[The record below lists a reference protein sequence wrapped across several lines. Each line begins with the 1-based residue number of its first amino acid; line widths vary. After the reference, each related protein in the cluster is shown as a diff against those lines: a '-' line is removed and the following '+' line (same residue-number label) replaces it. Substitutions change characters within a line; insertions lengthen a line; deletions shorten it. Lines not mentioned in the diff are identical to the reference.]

1 MSKLEEFKVF
11 VRKNPSLINYVKN
24 DEMTW
29 QKFYEI
35 YDLFGENND
44 VWNSYITNNNIT
56 NNISNNM
63 NNNINSNNVNN
74 TTNNTRSSHSLS
86 DIIDMAKNIDVDKVQ
101 SGITSLQKALGLVSD
116 LFVKDNKPTN
126 NYQPRPLYRSFE
138 D

>member
-1 MSKLEEFKVF
+1 MSKLEEFKSF
-11 VRKNPSLINYVKN
+11 VRRNPSLINYVKN

-35 YDLFGENND
+35 YDLFGEND
-44 VWNSYITNNNIT
+44 EVWNSYIIT
-56 NNISNNM
+56 NNSSNNI
-63 NNNINSNNVNN
+63 NDNINSNNVNN
-74 TTNNTRSSHSLS
+74 TANNTRTSHSLS

-116 LFVKDNKPTN
+116 LFVKDNKPIS
-126 NYQPRPLYRSFE
+126 NYRPRPLYRSFE

>member
-1 MSKLEEFKVF
+1 MSKLEEFKSF
-11 VRKNPSLINYVKN
+11 VRKNPSLVSFVKN

-35 YDLFGENND
+35 YDLYGEDNE
-44 VWNSYITNNNIT
+44 VWNNYINNRNINNNTTT
-56 NNISNNM
+56 NS
-63 NNNINSNNVNN
+63 SSN
-74 TTNNTRSSHSLS
+74 TTNNNKSHGLS

-126 NYQPRPLYRSFE
+126 NYRPRPLYRSFE

>member
-1 MSKLEEFKVF
+1 MSKLEEFKSF

-35 YDLFGENND
+35 YDLFGENNE
-44 VWNSYITNNNIT
+44 VWNSYILNTNTNVSNSNINNNS
-56 NNISNNM
+56 SNK
-63 NNNINSNNVNN
+63 SN
-74 TTNNTRSSHSLS
+74 HSLS

-116 LFVKDNKPTN
+116 LFVKDSKPTN
-126 NYQPRPLYRSFE
+126 NYRPRPLYRSFE